1 MAAVIP
7 CRSMMSLLKH
17 GGRRCDVRWIASSR
31 KSSCLYISAVF
42 WLADEHNSLDFPPL
56 TYSRLLRTPLLT
68 TIECILVTH

>member
-1 MAAVIP
+1 
-7 CRSMMSLLKH
+7 
-17 GGRRCDVRWIASSR
+17 
-31 KSSCLYISAVF
+31 VF